1 MKIYLNFAR
10 ISSSTIFSK
19 KTRFCLK
26 KVLITV
32 NVGEYGDKFYI
43 VLKGSVNVLRKT
55 EKETEMSFEEYIT
68 FLEELRYKQE
78 FFLLTATIQVNKDK
92 FPFALSKSTKEIANI
107 RQNIKIRNTIEI
119 VDEDTFSSENLIK
132 KEKSEKLEDPQK
144 KKKQPIKKLKI
155 IDEDFH
161 FSNDKNFI
169 EGEKAIK
176 ELRSLMFSNRE
187 KRFKVT
193 IFENRHVLNLE
204 RGSYFGD
211 IALDSKSMFR

>member
-1 MKIYLNFAR
+1 MVYQ
-10 ISSSTIFSK
+10 
-19 KTRFCLK
+19 
-26 KVLITV
+26 
-32 NVGEYGDKFYI
+32 GEYGDKFYI
-43 VLKGSVNVLRKT
+43 ILKGSVNVSKKT
-55 EKETEMSFEEYIT
+55 EKETEMSFEEYLA
-68 FLEELRYKQE
+68 FLEELRNKQE
-78 FFLLTATIQVNKDK
+78 LFLLTATIQVNKDK
-92 FPFALSKSTKEIANI
+92 FPFALSRSTKEIANI

-119 VDEDTFSSENLIK
+119 VDEETFSSENIIK
-132 KEKSEKLEDPQK
+132 KEKLEKIEDTLK

-161 FSNDKNFI
+161 FCIDKNTI
-169 EGEKAIK
+169 EAEKAIN
-176 ELRSLMFSNRE
+176 ELRSIMFSNKE